1 MFSFALHLKQIF
13 NAKFALYLYQCLTVD
28 KYYNNENS
36 KQNFNIT
43 MCQIIS
49 LLLKTNKKKL
59 KKNENTHTILQA
71 IAFSWQK
78 NIW

>member
-1 MFSFALHLKQIF
+1 M
-13 NAKFALYLYQCLTVD
+13 TVD

-49 LLLKTNKKKL
+49 LLLKTNKKKE
-59 KKNENTHTILQA
+59 KKYENTHTILQA

-78 NIW
+78 NI